1 MSQLSFAT
9 FFDQAKEAAPAEP
22 FKPELP
28 TVNIPVSP
36 RQMLSIDDARRK
48 FIAVFRDTAR
58 NLRRWEVFSDFIK
71 LAASELDLARIRT
84 PENIEQSREICAKYS
99 EGDISNL
106 HTLFCLMV
114 CALEA
119 KFHDFLGAIF
129 MELELGDDRNGQ
141 YFTPYHVQS
150 LMAKLL
156 MPDVELTI
164 RREGFVTVSDPAS
177 GAAGMIVAYAEGL
190 LEAGYNPSE
199 QMFGSC
205 IDIDPIAAD
214 MAFIQ
219 LSLLGIP
226 AEVVTG
232 NTLTM
237 QLNRVRY
244 TPVYYIN
251 NFKKRLDDQRRINA
265 MREFMRGDEEKT
277 KCTH

>member
-1 MSQLSFAT
+1 MSQLSFAS
-9 FFDQAKEAAPAEP
+9 FFDQAKEAAPATPE
-22 FKPELP
+22 KPALP
-28 TVNIPVSP
+28 AINTQPIPQ
-36 RQMLSIDDARRK
+36 RMMTIEEARRQ
-48 FIAVFRDTAR
+48 FVSVFMDTAR
-58 NLRRWEVFSDFIK
+58 NLRRWEVFSDFIT
-71 LAASELDLARIRT
+71 LAASELDMARIRT
-84 PENIEQSREICAKYS
+84 PENIERSREICAKYS
-99 EGDISNL
+99 ASDISNL

-114 CALEA
+114 CALDA

-141 YFTPYHVQS
+141 YFTPYHLQS

-156 MPDVELTI
+156 MPDVEQTI
-164 RREGFVTVSDPAS
+164 RREGLVTVSDPAS
-177 GAAGMIVAYAEGL
+177 GAAGMIVAYAENL
-190 LEAGYNPSE
+190 LAAGYNPSE
-199 QMFGSC
+199 HMFGSC

-251 NFKKRLDDQRRINA
+251 NYEKRLEDQRRISA
-265 MREFMRGDEEKT
+265 MRGFLRGINEAA
-277 KCTH
+277 

>member
-1 MSQLSFAT
+1 MSQLSFAS
-9 FFDQAKEAAPAEP
+9 FFDQAKEAAPV
-22 FKPELP
+22 KPGLP
-28 TVNIPVSP
+28 AVNARPIPHRMMTIEESRRQFVS
-36 RQMLSIDDARRK
+36 
-48 FIAVFRDTAR
+48 VFRDTAR
-58 NLRRWEVFSDFIK
+58 QLRRWEVFSDFIR
-71 LAASELDLARIRT
+71 LAASELDMARIRT
-84 PENIEQSREICAKYS
+84 PENIERSREICAKYS
-99 EGDISNL
+99 GSDISNL

-156 MPDVELTI
+156 MPDVEQAI

-177 GAAGMIVAYAEGL
+177 GAAGMIVAYAEYL

-199 QMFGSC
+199 HMFGSC

-244 TPVYYIN
+244 TPMYYIN
-251 NFKKRLDDQRRINA
+251 NFEKRLEEQRRINA
-265 MREFMRGDEEKT
+265 MREFMRAMNKAA
-277 KCTH
+277 

>member
-1 MSQLSFAT
+1 MSQLSFAS
-9 FFDQAKEAAPAEP
+9 FFDQAKEAAPVTP
-22 FKPELP
+22 VKPALP
-28 TVNIPVSP
+28 AVNAQTMP
-36 RQMLSIDDARRK
+36 RRMMSIEDARRR
-48 FIAVFRDTAR
+48 FVSVFRDTAR
-58 NLRRWEVFSDFIK
+58 NLRRWEVFSDFIT
-71 LAASELDLARIRT
+71 LAASELDMARIRT
-84 PENIEQSREICAKYS
+84 PENIEHSREICAKYS
-99 EGDISNL
+99 ESDISNM
-106 HTLFCLMV
+106 HELFGLMI

-141 YFTPYHVQS
+141 YFTPYNVQS
-150 LMAKLL
+150 LLARLL
-156 MPDVELTI
+156 MPDVDETI

-177 GAAGMIVAYAEGL
+177 GAAGMIVAYAEYL

-232 NTLTM
+232 NALTM

-251 NFKKRLDDQRRINA
+251 NFEKRLEEQRRIAA
-265 MREFMRGDEEKT
+265 MRKFLQGLREAA
-277 KCTH
+277 

>member
-1 MSQLSFAT
+1 MSQLSFASY
-9 FFDQAKEAAPAEP
+9 FDQAKEAAPVTP
-22 FKPELP
+22 VKPALP
-28 TVNIPVSP
+28 VANAQTMPQRI
-36 RQMLSIDDARRK
+36 MGIEDARRR
-48 FIAVFRDTAR
+48 FVSMFRDTAR
-58 NLRRWEVFSDFIK
+58 NLRRWEVFSDFIT
-71 LAASELDLARIRT
+71 LAASELDMARIRT
-84 PENIEQSREICAKYS
+84 PKNIERSREICAKYS
-99 EGDISNL
+99 ESDINNM
-106 HTLFCLMV
+106 HALFGLMI
-114 CALEA
+114 CALDA

-141 YFTPYHVQS
+141 YFTPYNVQS
-150 LMAKLL
+150 LLARLL
-156 MPDVELTI
+156 MPDFDETI

-177 GAAGMIVAYAEGL
+177 GAAGMIVAYAEVL

-226 AEVVTG
+226 AEVITG
-232 NTLTM
+232 NALTM

-251 NFKKRLDDQRRINA
+251 NFEKRLEEQRRIAA
-265 MREFMRGDEEKT
+265 MRKFLQGLREAA
-277 KCTH
+277 

>member
-1 MSQLSFAT
+1 MSQLSFAS
-9 FFDQAKEAAPAEP
+9 FFDQAKEAAPATP
-22 FKPELP
+22 VKPALP
-28 TVNIPVSP
+28 AINARPIPH
-36 RQMLSIDDARRK
+36 RMMTIEDARRQ
-48 FIAVFRDTAR
+48 FVSVFMDTAR
-58 NLRRWEVFSDFIK
+58 NLRRWEVFSDFIT
-71 LAASELDLARIRT
+71 LAASELDMARIRT
-84 PENIEQSREICAKYS
+84 PENIDHSREICAKYS
-99 EGDISNL
+99 ASDISNL

-150 LMAKLL
+150 LLAKLL
-156 MPDVELTI
+156 RPEVDETI
-164 RREGFVTVSDPAS
+164 SREGFVTVSDPAS
-177 GAAGMIVAYAEGL
+177 GAAGMIVAYAEYL

-199 QMFGSC
+199 HMFGSC

-251 NFKKRLDDQRRINA
+251 NFGKRLDDQRRIST
-265 MREFMRGDEEKT
+265 MREFLRGINEAA
-277 KCTH
+277 

>member
-1 MSQLSFAT
+1 MSQLSFAS
-9 FFDQAKEAAPAEP
+9 FFDQAKEATPVKPA
-22 FKPELP
+22 LP
-28 TVNIPVSP
+28 AINAQPIPH
-36 RQMLSIDDARRK
+36 RMMTIEEARRQ
-48 FIAVFRDTAR
+48 FVSVFMDTAR
-58 NLRRWEVFSDFIK
+58 NLRRWEVFSDFIT
-71 LAASELDLARIRT
+71 LAASELDMARIRT
-84 PENIEQSREICAKYS
+84 PENIERSREICAKYS
-99 EGDISNL
+99 PSDISNL

-141 YFTPYHVQS
+141 YFTPYHLQS

-156 MPDVELTI
+156 MPDVEQTI
-164 RREGFVTVSDPAS
+164 RQEGFVTVSDPAS
-177 GAAGMIVAYAEGL
+177 GAAGMIVAYAENL
-190 LEAGYNPSE
+190 LAAGYNPSE
-199 QMFGSC
+199 QMFASC

-251 NFKKRLDDQRRINA
+251 NFEKRLEDQRRNSA
-265 MREFMRGDEEKT
+265 MREFLRGINEAV
-277 KCTH
+277 

>member
-1 MSQLSFAT
+1 MSQISFAS
-9 FFDQAKEAAPAEP
+9 FFDQSKEAAHLTPAN
-22 FKPELP
+22 PELP
-28 TVNIPVSP
+28 AVNAQPIPH
-36 RQMLSIDDARRK
+36 RMMTTDQARRQ
-48 FIAVFRDTAR
+48 FISVFRDTAR
-58 NLRRWEVFSDFIK
+58 NLRRWEVFSDFIT
-71 LAASELDLARIRT
+71 LAASELDMARIRT
-84 PENIEQSREICAKYS
+84 PENIDRSREICAKYS
-99 EGDISNL
+99 ASDISNL

-114 CALEA
+114 CTLEL

-141 YFTPYHVQS
+141 YFTPYHLQS
-150 LMAKLL
+150 LMAKML
-156 MPDVELTI
+156 MPDVEQTI

-177 GAAGMIVAYAEGL
+177 GAAGMIVAYAENL
-190 LEAGYNPSE
+190 LAAGYNPSE
-199 QMFGSC
+199 HMFGSC

-251 NFKKRLDDQRRINA
+251 NFEKRLDDQRRINA
-265 MREFMRGDEEKT
+265 MREFIRAMNNAA
-277 KCTH
+277 